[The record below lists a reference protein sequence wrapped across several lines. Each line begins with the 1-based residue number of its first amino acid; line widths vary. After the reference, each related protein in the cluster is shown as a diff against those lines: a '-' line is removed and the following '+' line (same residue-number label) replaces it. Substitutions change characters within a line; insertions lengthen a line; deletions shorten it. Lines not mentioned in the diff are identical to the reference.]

1 MHVVRLMAPRLD
13 TESHTKDID
22 FSPSGIRLRQ
32 ETGYT
37 AAMQALAQAPW
48 LSDVDPL
55 EGVVL
60 HEPSSALAQAAE

>member
-1 MHVVRLMAPRLD
+1 
-13 TESHTKDID
+13 
-22 FSPSGIRLRQ
+22 
-32 ETGYT
+32 
-37 AAMQALAQAPW
+37 MQALAQAPW